1 MVKAS
6 NSRSWSLGE
15 TNNKETNMKK
25 IIILTAVFAFAA
37 VLSAKAAD
45 GKEVYAANCAKC
57 HGEDGKGKTKM
68 GEKVGVKDYSVET
81 FKDDAAF
88 KAVKEG
94 QKDKEGKTQMKAF
107 GESLSD
113 DEIKGAIAILKGFK
127 K

>member
-1 MVKAS
+1 
-6 NSRSWSLGE
+6 
-15 TNNKETNMKK
+15 MKK
-25 IIILTAVFAFAA
+25 TIVLLTAFAFAA

-68 GEKVGVKDYSVET
+68 GEKVGCKDYTTEAVKADT
-81 FKDDAAF
+81 AF
-88 KAVKEG
+88 KSVKEG
-94 QKDKEGKTQMKAF
+94 LKDKDGKTLMKAF

-113 DEIKGAIAILKGFK
+113 DDIKAAIEHMKSFK

>member
-1 MVKAS
+1 
-6 NSRSWSLGE
+6 
-15 TNNKETNMKK
+15 MKK
-25 IIILTAVFAFAA
+25 IIVLVSAFAFAA

-81 FKDDAAF
+81 FKDDEAF

-94 QKDKEGKTQMKAF
+94 SKDKEGKTQMKAF

-113 DEIKGAIAILKGFK
+113 DEIKGAIAVLKGFK